1 MPGERN
7 GKVDAELQREIEQ
20 FLYEEAEILDDRRMH
35 EWLDLFADDVR
46 YVMPTRYNRLR
57 REQDREFS
65 APGEIA
71 FFDDDKA
78 TLVARVKR
86 LDTGMAW
93 AEDPPSRTRHLVTN
107 VRIQPLEKDGEY
119 SVRSSFVLY
128 RTRLRT
134 DENLFVGR
142 RTDVL
147 RRTSGGWRIAK
158 REILLDQNVLLAKNL
173 SVFF

>member
-1 MPGERN
+1 MPGESN
-7 GKVDAELQREIEQ
+7 GRVDAELQREIEQ
-20 FLYEEAEILDDRRMH
+20 FLYEEAEILDDRRMR

-46 YVMPTRYNRLR
+46 YTMPTRDNRVR
-57 REQDREFS
+57 REQAKEL
-65 APGEIA
+65 AGEGEM
-71 FFDDDKA
+71 FYFDDDKP

-86 LDTGMAW
+86 LETGMAW

-107 VRIQPLEKDGEY
+107 VRIEPTADGEY
-119 SVRSSFVLY
+119 SVRSSFILY

-142 RTDVL
+142 RTDRL
-147 RRTSGGWRIAK
+147 RRTDAGWRIAR
-158 REILLDQNVLLAKNL
+158 REIVLDQNVIMAKNL